1 MNNKG
6 FTLIE
11 LIMIISV
18 LAMIALLSTPNV
30 LKMIEKNK
38 ADNYNSTIDAIVEA
52 AELYASNNR
61 YNLDFVDK
69 NGNRA
74 YCSPN
79 GVDDIYTYIELIDL
93 INNKD
98 ISSPVKNSCTDE
110 EIPGSTKIKIILNCG
125 SRLFSYDI
133 EVDDGTVLKR
143 KTDEDDVSIDGIE
156 GLKLENSCDEL
167 Y

>member
-1 MNNKG
+1 
-6 FTLIE
+6 
-11 LIMIISV
+11 MIISV

-38 ADNYNSTIDAIVEA
+38 ADNYNNTIDAIVKA

-61 YNLDFVDK
+61 YSLAFDGGCTPNDPDTK
-69 NGNRA
+69 NITA
-74 YCSPN
+74 T
-79 GVDDIYTYIELIDL
+79 IMLETL

-110 EIPGSTKIKIILNCG
+110 EIPNDTEIEIILNCG
-125 SRLFSYDI
+125 SRQFSYDI
-133 EVDDGTVLKR
+133 EVDGTVLKR
-143 KTDEDDVSIDGIE
+143 KENNEGVSIDGIK
-156 GLKLENSCDEL
+156 GLKLDNSCNEL